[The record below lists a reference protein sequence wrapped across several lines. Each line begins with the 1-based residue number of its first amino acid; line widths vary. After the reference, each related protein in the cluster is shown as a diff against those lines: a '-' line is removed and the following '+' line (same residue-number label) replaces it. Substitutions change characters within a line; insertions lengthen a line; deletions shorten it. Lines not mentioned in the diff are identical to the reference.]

1 MITTAPS
8 RAQLKHVKKPAL
20 VGLFLSVF
28 LAMLD
33 AQVVA
38 TALPRI
44 AAEFGGTGAY
54 AWVTTAYLLAGSVTA
69 PLYGKL
75 GDVFG
80 RKRVLLG
87 ALALFL
93 LGSLACGL
101 APSAGLLVA
110 GRVLQG
116 AGSGGL
122 FVSVGA
128 SLGEMFTPREGAKYF
143 GWFSICFA
151 VASLAGPVVGGVLT
165 GLTGWRSIFLVN
177 LPLGLVAVALLYPL
191 DLPRR
196 RREAP
201 FDFAGVA
208 LLGVTITGLTLL
220 TPWSISLGIAAAV
233 AFVVVER
240 RAKAPVLP
248 LRLFRDRTFTVA
260 VLLSVP
266 AGFAFLGSINYIAV
280 FLQIGAGPTEG
291 GLLLVPMTLAV
302 AVSSV
307 VASRVIARTGHY
319 RWAPRLSMALGLLAM
334 LGLTTLDEHSPLA
347 LVLGC
352 LVVFGLAAGLNMQ
365 VLAVA
370 TQNTAPRAD
379 LGAVSAT
386 VNLARALGSTLGP
399 VALGAVF
406 TAGLPAGPAHA
417 SHGVFLTLLPVL
429 ALALVTAFAL
439 PHVPLRDHHQE
450 KPR

>member
-1 MITTAPS
+1 LTTTAPS
-8 RAQLKHVKKPAL
+8 RAQKTAVAS
-20 VGLFLSVF
+20 LFLSVF

-54 AWVTTAYLLAGSVTA
+54 AWVTTAYLLAGSATA

-101 APSAGLLVA
+101 APSAALLIA

-151 VASLAGPVVGGVLT
+151 VASLAGPVVGGLLT
-165 GLTGWRSIFLVN
+165 GLAGWRSIFLVN
-177 LPLGLVAVALLYPL
+177 LPLGLVAVALLRNL
-191 DLPRR
+191 DLPPR

-201 FDFAGVA
+201 FDFAGVV
-208 LLGVTITGLTLL
+208 LLGTAITGFTLL
-220 TPWSISLGIAAAV
+220 TPWSIVLGAASAV
-233 AFVVVER
+233 AFVIVE
-240 RAKAPVLP
+240 KNVQAPVLP
-248 LRLFRDRTFTVA
+248 LRLFRDRTFSVS
-260 VLLSVP
+260 VVLSVL
-266 AGFAFLGSINYIAV
+266 AGFAFLGSINYIAA
-280 FLQIGAGPTEG
+280 FLQADAGPAEG
-291 GLLLVPMTLAV
+291 GLRLLPMTIAV
-302 AVSSV
+302 AVSSA
-307 VASRVIARTGHY
+307 VAGRIIARTGAY
-319 RWAPRLSMALGLLAM
+319 RWAPRLSMALGLLAV
-334 LGLTTLDEHSPLA
+334 LGLTTLDEHSPLPQ
-347 LVLGC
+347 VLGC
-352 LVVFGLAAGLNMQ
+352 LVVFGLAAGLNLQ
-365 VLAVA
+365 VLAMA
-370 TQNTAPRAD
+370 TQNTAPSAD
-379 LGAVSAT
+379 RGAVAAA
-386 VNLARALGSTLGP
+386 VNLARALGSALGP
-399 VALGAVF
+399 VALGFAYS
-406 TAGLPAGPAHA
+406 AGT
-417 SHGVFLTLLPVL
+417 HGVFLTLLPVL

-439 PHVPLRDHHQE
+439 PHVPLRNHH
-450 KPR
+450 

>member
-1 MITTAPS
+1 LITTAPS
-8 RAQLKHVKKPAL
+8 RAQNPAL
-20 VGLFLSVF
+20 IGLFLSVF

-101 APSAGLLVA
+101 APSATLLIA

-151 VASLAGPVVGGVLT
+151 VASLAGPVVGGLLT
-165 GLTGWRSIFLVN
+165 GLAGWRSIFLVN
-177 LPLGLVAVALLYPL
+177 LPLGLLAVALLTKL
-191 DLPRR
+191 HLPRR
-196 RREAP
+196 RKDAP
-201 FDFAGVA
+201 FDVVGVL
-208 LLGVTITGLTLL
+208 LLGVTITGFTLL
-220 TPWSISLGIAAAV
+220 TPWSIALGVAGAV
-233 AFVVVER
+233 AFVLVER
-240 RAKAPVLP
+240 NAKAPVLP
-248 LRLFRDRTFTVA
+248 LRLFRDRTFTVS
-260 VLLSVP
+260 VVLSVL
-266 AGFAFLGSINYIAV
+266 AGFAFLGSINYVAV
-280 FLQIGAGPTEG
+280 FLQADAGPAEG
-291 GLLLVPMTLAV
+291 GLRLVPMTIAV
-302 AVSSV
+302 AVSSA

-319 RWAPRLSMALGLLAM
+319 RWAPRLSMALALLSV
-334 LGLTTLDEHSPLA
+334 LGLTTLDEHSPLP

-352 LVVFGLAAGLNMQ
+352 LVVFGLAAGLNLQ
-365 VLAVA
+365 VLAMA
-370 TQNTAPRAD
+370 TQNTAPAPDR
-379 LGAVSAT
+379 GAVAAA
-386 VNLARALGSTLGP
+386 VNLARALGSALGP
-399 VALGAVF
+399 VALGFAYS
-406 TAGLPAGPAHA
+406 AGT
-417 SHGVFLTLLPVL
+417 HGVFLTLLPVL

-439 PHVPLRDHHQE
+439 PHVPLRDHH
-450 KPR
+450 

>member
-1 MITTAPS
+1 MEPFPDSTGRVFSASAAPVSSARGIFLTTTAPS
-8 RAQLKHVKKPAL
+8 RALKPAL
-20 VGLFLSVF
+20 AGLFLSVF

-69 PLYGKL
+69 PIHGKL

-101 APSAGLLVA
+101 APSAAFLIA

-151 VASLAGPVVGGVLT
+151 VASLAGPVVGGLLT
-165 GLTGWRSIFLVN
+165 DLAGWRSIFLVN
-177 LPLGLVAVALLYPL
+177 LPLGLLALAFLKVL

-196 RREAP
+196 RKDAP
-201 FDFAGVA
+201 FDFAGSSCSA
-208 LLGVTITGLTLL
+208 
-220 TPWSISLGIAAAV
+220 
-233 AFVVVER
+233 R
-240 RAKAPVLP
+240 R
-248 LRLFRDRTFTVA
+248 
-260 VLLSVP
+260 SP
-266 AGFAFLGSINYIAV
+266 A
-280 FLQIGAGPTEG
+280 
-291 GLLLVPMTLAV
+291 
-302 AVSSV
+302 
-307 VASRVIARTGHY
+307 
-319 RWAPRLSMALGLLAM
+319 
-334 LGLTTLDEHSPLA
+334 SP
-347 LVLGC
+347 C
-352 LVVFGLAAGLNMQ
+352 
-365 VLAVA
+365 
-370 TQNTAPRAD
+370 
-379 LGAVSAT
+379 
-386 VNLARALGSTLGP
+386 
-399 VALGAVF
+399 
-406 TAGLPAGPAHA
+406 
-417 SHGVFLTLLPVL
+417 
-429 ALALVTAFAL
+429 
-439 PHVPLRDHHQE
+439 
-450 KPR
+450 

>member
-1 MITTAPS
+1 MTTIAPS
-8 RAQLKHVKKPAL
+8 RAKTAVL
-20 VGLFLSVF
+20 GLFLSVF

-101 APSAGLLVA
+101 APSAALLIA

-143 GWFSICFA
+143 GWFSVCFA
-151 VASLAGPVVGGVLT
+151 VASLAGPAVGGLLT
-165 GLTGWRSIFLVN
+165 GLAGWRSIFLVN
-177 LPLGLVAVALLYPL
+177 LPLGLVAVALLGSL

-196 RREAP
+196 RRAAP
-201 FDFAGVA
+201 FDFAGVV
-208 LLGVTITGLTLL
+208 LLGVAITGFTLL
-220 TPWSISLGIAAAV
+220 TPWSIGLGAAAAV
-233 AFVVVER
+233 AFVLVER
-240 RAKAPVLP
+240 KATAPVLP

-266 AGFAFLGSINYIAV
+266 AGFAFLGSVNYIAV
-280 FLQIGAGPTEG
+280 FLQADAGPAEG
-291 GLLLVPMTLAV
+291 GLRLVPMTLAV
-302 AVSSV
+302 SVSSV
-307 VASRVIARTGHY
+307 VASKVIARTGAY

-334 LGLTTLDEHSPLA
+334 LGMTALDEHSPLPA
-347 LVLGC
+347 VLGC
-352 LVVFGLAAGLNMQ
+352 LVVFGLAAGLNLQ
-365 VLAVA
+365 VLAMA
-370 TQNTAPRAD
+370 TQNTAPPAD
-379 LGAVSAT
+379 RGVVAAG
-386 VNLARALGSTLGP
+386 VNLARALGSALGP
-399 VALGAVF
+399 VALGAVY
-406 TAGLPAGPAHA
+406 TAGSGT
-417 SHGVFLTLLPVL
+417 HGVFLTLLPVL
-429 ALALVTAFAL
+429 ALALVLAFAL
-439 PHVPLRDHHQE
+439 PHVPLRNHH
-450 KPR
+450 

>member
-1 MITTAPS
+1 MTTIAPS
-8 RAQLKHVKKPAL
+8 RAKTAL
-20 VGLFLSVF
+20 IGLFLSVF

-44 AAEFGGTGAY
+44 ATEFGGTGAY

-101 APSAGLLVA
+101 APTAALLVA

-151 VASLAGPVVGGVLT
+151 VASLAGPVVGGLLT
-165 GLTGWRSIFLVN
+165 GLAGWRSIFLVN
-177 LPLGLVAVALLYPL
+177 LPLGLVAIVLLKHL
-191 DLPRR
+191 DLPKR

-208 LLGVTITGLTLL
+208 LLGVAITGFTLL
-220 TPWSISLGIAAAV
+220 TPWSIGLGAAAAV
-233 AFVVVER
+233 AFVLVER
-240 RAKAPVLP
+240 RATAPVLP
-248 LRLFRDRTFTVA
+248 LRLFRDRTFAVSTV
-260 VLLSVP
+260 LSVL
-266 AGFAFLGSINYIAV
+266 AGFAFLGSVNYIAV
-280 FLQIGAGPTEG
+280 FLQADAGPAEG
-291 GLLLVPMTLAV
+291 GLRLVPMTIAV
-302 AVSSV
+302 AVSSA
-307 VASRVIARTGHY
+307 VASKIITRTGAY
-319 RWAPRLSMALGLLAM
+319 RWAPRLSMALGLLAV
-334 LGLTTLDEHSPLA
+334 LGLTTFDELP

-352 LVVFGLAAGLNMQ
+352 LVVFGLAAGLNLQ
-365 VLAVA
+365 VLAMA
-370 TQNTAPRAD
+370 TQNTAPPAD
-379 LGAVSAT
+379 RGVVAAG
-386 VNLARALGSTLGP
+386 VNLARALGSALGP
-399 VALGAVF
+399 VALGFAYN
-406 TAGLPAGPAHA
+406 AGA
-417 SHGVFLTLLPVL
+417 HGVFLALLPVL

-439 PHVPLRDHHQE
+439 PHVPLRNHH
-450 KPR
+450 

>member
-1 MITTAPS
+1 LRTTALN

-20 VGLFLSVF
+20 AGLFLSVF

-44 AAEFGGTGAY
+44 AAEFGGTGSY

-101 APSAGLLVA
+101 APSAPLLIA

-177 LPLGLVAVALLYPL
+177 LPLGLLALALLTKL

-208 LLGVTITGLTLL
+208 LLGGAITGFTLL
-220 TPWSISLGIAAAV
+220 TPWSVGLGAVAAV
-233 AFVVVER
+233 AFVFTER
-240 RAKAPVLP
+240 KADAPVLP
-248 LRLFRDRTFTVA
+248 LRLFKDRTFTVS
-260 VLLSVP
+260 VVLSVL

-280 FLQIGAGPTEG
+280 LLQADAGPAEG
-291 GLLLVPMTLAV
+291 GLRLVPMTLAV
-302 AVSSV
+302 ALSSV
-307 VASRVIARTGHY
+307 IASKIIARTGAY
-319 RWAPRLSMALGLLAM
+319 RWAPRLSMALGLLAV
-334 LGLTTLDEHSPLA
+334 LGLLTLDALP

-352 LVVFGLAAGLNMQ
+352 LVVFGLAAGLNLQ
-365 VLAVA
+365 VLALA
-370 TQNTAPRAD
+370 TQNTAPPAD
-379 LGAVSAT
+379 RGAVAAG
-386 VNLARALGSTLGP
+386 VNLARALGSSLGP
-399 VALGAVF
+399 VALGFAYN
-406 TAGLPAGPAHA
+406 AGT
-417 SHGVFLTLLPVL
+417 HGVFLALLPVL

-439 PHVPLRDHHQE
+439 PHVPLHR
-450 KPR
+450 

>member
-1 MITTAPS
+1 MSTTALK
-8 RAQLKHVKKPAL
+8 RAQKPAL
-20 VGLFLSVF
+20 AGLFLSVF

-38 TALPRI
+38 IALPRV
-44 AAEFGGTGAY
+44 AAEFGGTGSY

-87 ALALFL
+87 ALGLFL

-101 APSAGLLVA
+101 APSATALIV

-165 GLTGWRSIFLVN
+165 GLAGWRSIFLVN
-177 LPLGLVAVALLYPL
+177 LPLGLVAVALLKTL

-201 FDFAGVA
+201 FDFAGVV
-208 LLGVTITGLTLL
+208 LLGGAITGFTLI
-220 TPWSISLGIAAAV
+220 TPWSVGLGAVAAV
-233 AFVVVER
+233 AFVFTER
-240 RAKAPVLP
+240 KAEAPVLP
-248 LRLFRDRTFTVA
+248 LRLFKDRTFTVS
-260 VLLSVP
+260 VVLSVL
-266 AGFAFLGSINYIAV
+266 AGFAFLGSINYIAIL
-280 FLQIGAGPTEG
+280 LQADAGPAEG
-291 GLLLVPMTLAV
+291 GLRLVPMTLAV
-302 AVSSV
+302 SLSSV
-307 VASRVIARTGHY
+307 VASRIIARTGAY
-319 RWAPRLSMALGLLAM
+319 RWAPRLSTALGLIAV
-334 LGLTTLDEHSPLA
+334 LGLTTLHELPLILA
-347 LVLGC
+347 C
-352 LVVFGLAAGLNMQ
+352 LVVFGLAAGLNLQ
-365 VLAVA
+365 VLAMA
-370 TQNTAPRAD
+370 TQNTAPPAD
-379 LGAVSAT
+379 RGAVAAG
-386 VNLARALGSTLGP
+386 VNLARALGSSLGP
-399 VALGAVF
+399 VALGFAYN
-406 TAGLPAGPAHA
+406 AGT
-417 SHGVFLTLLPVL
+417 HGVFLALLPVL
-429 ALALVTAFAL
+429 ALAVVTAFAL
-439 PHVPLRDHHQE
+439 PHVPLEGASR
-450 KPR
+450 

>member
-1 MITTAPS
+1 MTTIAPS
-8 RAQLKHVKKPAL
+8 RAQKRAL
-20 VGLFLSVF
+20 TGLFLSVF

-54 AWVTTAYLLAGSVTA
+54 AWVTTAYLLAGSATA

-80 RKRVLLG
+80 RNRVLLG

-101 APSAGLLVA
+101 APSAGTLIA

-143 GWFSICFA
+143 GWFSLCFA
-151 VASLAGPVVGGVLT
+151 VASLAGPVVGGLLT
-165 GLTGWRSIFLVN
+165 GLAGWRSIFLVN
-177 LPLGLVAVALLYPL
+177 LPLGLVALVLLRSL

-201 FDFAGVA
+201 FDFAGVL
-208 LLGVTITGLTLL
+208 LLGTTITGFTLL
-220 TPWSISLGIAAAV
+220 TPWSIALGTAAAA
-233 AFVVVER
+233 AFLYVER
-240 RAKAPVLP
+240 RAEAPVLP

-260 VLLSVP
+260 VLLSVL
-266 AGFAFLGSINYIAV
+266 AGFAFLGSVNYIAAL
-280 FLQIGAGPTEG
+280 LQADAGPAEG
-291 GLLLVPMTLAV
+291 GLRLLPMTLAV
-302 AVSSV
+302 SLSSV
-307 VASRVIARTGHY
+307 VASKVIARTGAY
-319 RWAPRLSMALGLLAM
+319 RWAPRLSMALGLLAV
-334 LGLTTLDEHSPLA
+334 LGLLTLDGLFP
-347 LVLGC
+347 VLGC

-365 VLAVA
+365 VLTMA
-370 TQNTAPRAD
+370 TQNTAPPAD
-379 LGAVSAT
+379 RGAVAAGVS
-386 VNLARALGSTLGP
+386 LARALGSALGP
-399 VALGAVF
+399 VALGFAY
-406 TAGLPAGPAHA
+406 TAGT
-417 SHGVFLTLLPVL
+417 HGVFLALLPVL
-429 ALALVTAFAL
+429 ALGLVTALAL
-439 PHVPLRDHHQE
+439 PHVPLDR
-450 KPR
+450 